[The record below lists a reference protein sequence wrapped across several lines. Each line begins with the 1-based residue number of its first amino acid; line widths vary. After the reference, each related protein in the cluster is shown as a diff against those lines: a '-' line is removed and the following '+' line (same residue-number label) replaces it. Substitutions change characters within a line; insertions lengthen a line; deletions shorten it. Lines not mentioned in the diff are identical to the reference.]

1 MIGIFKRIVSTPLLI
16 IPMVAWQL
24 SFADSFRGRET
35 HRLWPSFPTS
45 FDIQRIVSSFG
56 DEQTNGL
63 GFPVAS
69 EELLNAISTDD
80 PIALEQIVGSSVPD
94 YCTWTNG
101 METVLVWAVKTRKQA
116 SALWLIKHGANLS
129 PRDELDASALDRAIG
144 WEPTGWKRDV
154 SVAKALLEAGADVN
168 ARNRWGESALH
179 HAGSPES
186 VELLI
191 RYGANPEALDR
202 LNRTPVH
209 CMMEI
214 GIVDRNL
221 LEAFLKV
228 GVQEDVFCI
237 VARDDLSR
245 LREVASS
252 FDDFD
257 REKQL
262 RLPLS
267 RKSLLHVAAEWDAED
282 CWTWLV
288 DHGWSTTEM
297 DVSGTTPEELHSS
310 GDDNSQGLSFDS
322 RTCSIGKFREDERP
336 AASWVL
342 RNRGST
348 EKKISFVQ
356 RTCGCLLLEYGEET
370 KAGVRWRPVTGAA
383 DESFPPIPPGG
394 SAQLRVSIAPF
405 GRIGPFAK
413 NVYVKMS
420 DSEKPVVLTVTGD
433 SRPLLEASPLSPL
446 VVGTVPRG
454 APTDF
459 RIEVTPSDP
468 IVMAGTPYVTNAVC
482 PASCTLDTNAIPWI
496 LSVTLSPQPDHRGP
510 VGCDV
515 RLPFVRPA
523 GYREMNYAIQG
534 STVTR
539 EEIKRIRDSRKG
551 RTDLRHLD
559 VFRSPHCRICPGL
572 ERDLF
577 DRLDLLP
584 DWEVR
589 YHDIDAPSEAALL
602 MQIKHRLHGTR
613 NEPVNVLLDGSTLLE
628 GETAIREKL
637 ALP

>member
-1 MIGIFKRIVSTPLLI
+1 
-16 IPMVAWQL
+16 
-24 SFADSFRGRET
+24 
-35 HRLWPSFPTS
+35 
-45 FDIQRIVSSFG
+45 
-56 DEQTNGL
+56 
-63 GFPVAS
+63 
-69 EELLNAISTDD
+69 
-80 PIALEQIVGSSVPD
+80 
-94 YCTWTNG
+94 
-101 METVLVWAVKTRKQA
+101 
-116 SALWLIKHGANLS
+116 
-129 PRDELDASALDRAIG
+129 
-144 WEPTGWKRDV
+144 
-154 SVAKALLEAGADVN
+154 
-168 ARNRWGESALH
+168 
-179 HAGSPES
+179 
-186 VELLI
+186 
-191 RYGANPEALDR
+191 
-202 LNRTPVH
+202 
-209 CMMEI
+209 
-214 GIVDRNL
+214 
-221 LEAFLKV
+221 
-228 GVQEDVFCI
+228 
-237 VARDDLSR
+237 
-245 LREVASS
+245 
-252 FDDFD
+252 
-257 REKQL
+257 
-262 RLPLS
+262 
-267 RKSLLHVAAEWDAED
+267 
-282 CWTWLV
+282 
-288 DHGWSTTEM
+288 
-297 DVSGTTPEELHSS
+297 
-310 GDDNSQGLSFDS
+310 
-322 RTCSIGKFREDERP
+322 
-336 AASWVL
+336 
-342 RNRGST
+342 
-348 EKKISFVQ
+348 
-356 RTCGCLLLEYGEET
+356 LLLEYGEET

-413 NVYVKMS
+413 NVYVKIS

-454 APTDF
+454 APTDC
-459 RIEVTPSDP
+459 RIEVTPSAP